1 MGNIKNTEIQM
12 TSNVDVETIDPL
24 ESLGEFSIDE
34 INILETIDP
43 NDLTEW
49 IEDASD
55 SVNEEQDTKSIDPD
69 DLKEWLEV
77 MSCEGDSELLGEL
90 LQDGTKGWEESSDS
104 DYESDD
110 TVPKTDFV
118 RSMTAPKIDH
128 NTVLQ
133 ERIAEYQKKLELTMF
148 KTELSR
154 QRFLKK
160 KLEATT
166 TTPSTRKTIEPSVLN
181 NLNDLVSGKRKCLT
195 SNLEESRKRL
205 KMFKSQSPPPQ
216 QQQHNPVQRYH
227 NDFFTGRRT
236 ALTSE
241 LEKSRNYLKML
252 GLNKKVQ
259 SSRTRLV
266 DCGWQAQQQ
275 KSNSALMA

>member
-34 INILETIDP
+34 MGILESIDP

-77 MSCEGDSELLGEL
+77 MSCEGDSELLGDL
-90 LQDGTKGWEESSDS
+90 LQDGTKRWEECSDS
-104 DYESDD
+104 DYESDGTAPKID
-110 TVPKTDFV
+110 FFNNMTV
-118 RSMTAPKIDH
+118 PKIDH

-133 ERIAEYQKKLELTMF
+133 ERIVEYQKKLELTMF
-148 KTELSR
+148 RTELSR
-154 QRFLKK
+154 QQFLKK
-160 KLEATT
+160 KLVATT
-166 TTPSTRKTIEPSVLN
+166 MPSTESIEPSVLN
-181 NLNDLVSGKRKCLT
+181 NLNDLVTGKRKYLT

-205 KMFKSQSPPPQ
+205 KMFKSQPSQ
-216 QQQHNPVQRYH
+216 QNAMQRYH

-241 LEKSRNYLKML
+241 LEESRNYLKML
-252 GLNKKVQ
+252 GGLNKAQ
-259 SSRTRLV
+259 SPRTRLV
-266 DCGWQAQQQ
+266 DGSWSSQN

>member
-1 MGNIKNTEIQM
+1 MG
-12 TSNVDVETIDPL
+12 
-24 ESLGEFSIDE
+24 
-34 INILETIDP
+34 
-43 NDLTEW
+43 
-49 IEDASD
+49 
-55 SVNEEQDTKSIDPD
+55 KSIDPD

-90 LQDGTKGWEESSDS
+90 LQDGTKGWEECSDS

-110 TVPKTDFV
+110 TVPKIDFV

-148 KTELSR
+148 K
-154 QRFLKK
+154 
-160 KLEATT
+160 
-166 TTPSTRKTIEPSVLN
+166 
-181 NLNDLVSGKRKCLT
+181 
-195 SNLEESRKRL
+195 
-205 KMFKSQSPPPQ
+205 SQLPPPQ
-216 QQQHNPVQRYH
+216 QQQQKNPVQRYH
-227 NDFFTGRRT
+227 NDFFTGRRS